1 MTHSAS
7 PRDVPNQNKPDQ
19 PGIGSPFETPFPD
32 SNDPTL
38 PPGSDTP
45 KPLTD
50 SQDSGDPSDSATF
63 VSRAIW
69 QGAHLPDLEL
79 LGELGRGA
87 MGVVYKARQKSLD
100 RLVAVKMLL
109 HEFCQNEVALARFHS
124 EARTA
129 ANLKHPNI
137 VGIHQVG
144 YSAMGPFFVMEYIDG
159 QTLEQTLKKRKPGKP
174 VPVASAVTLM
184 IPVAEAVAYGHSVGV
199 IHRDLK
205 PGNIMIDEFKRPI
218 VLDFGIAK
226 VAGGQ
231 KNLTGQGVVM
241 GTPAYIP
248 PEQLHNDVGTVGPYS
263 DVYALGAI
271 LYRLLTNKR
280 VFEAETLQRTIRR
293 VLSPELPKAVRK
305 LRPDVPVELE
315 QICMKCLNK
324 NPAERFADAGGLAHE
339 LRALCSQP
347 RQSLSGTHL
356 APLHCSLVSAETGK
370 AFTLKGGL
378 NVIGRAAEC
387 EIVLKSR
394 EVSKRHCQLL
404 VRDDGVT
411 LEDLGSI
418 NGTIINGQTIR
429 RGVLKDGDV
438 LDIGDRRLTF
448 RLHPRSR

>member
-1 MTHSAS
+1 MTHSANS
-7 PRDVPNQNKPDQ
+7 PDVPNQKPSEV
-19 PGIGSPFETPFPD
+19 GTGSPSETPFPG
-32 SNDPTL
+32 SNAPTV

-45 KPLTD
+45 SPQAG
-50 SQDSGDPSDSATF
+50 SEAQSDPSDSASF
-63 VSRAIW
+63 VGRAIW
-69 QGAHLPDLEL
+69 QGARLPDLEL
-79 LGELGRGA
+79 LAELGRGG

-109 HEFCQNEVALARFHS
+109 HEFCQNEVALARFHT

-144 YSAMGPFFVMEYIDG
+144 ESAMGPFFVMEYIEG
-159 QTLEQTLKKRKPGKP
+159 KTLEATLKKREAGKP
-174 VPVASAVTLM
+174 VSVAGAVSLM

-218 VLDFGIAK
+218 VMDFGIAK

-241 GTPAYIP
+241 GTPAYMP
-248 PEQLHNDVGTVGPYS
+248 PEQVDRDVGNVGPYS

-271 LYRLLTNKR
+271 LYRLLTNR
-280 VFEAETLQRTIRR
+280 LVFEAETPLRTILR
-293 VLSPELPKAVRK
+293 VLAPELPTPVHQ
-305 LRPDVPVELE
+305 LRPDVPPELD

-324 NPAERFADAGGLAHE
+324 DPGERFADAGVLARE
-339 LRALCSQP
+339 LRSIRSQP

-356 APLHCSLVSAETGK
+356 ALQAALVSAQTGK
-370 AFTLKGGL
+370 AFTLKGGV
-378 NVIGRAAEC
+378 NVVGRAAEC
-387 EIVLKSR
+387 EVVLKSP
-394 EVSKRHCQLL
+394 EVSKRHCQILI
-404 VRDDGVT
+404 RDDQATV
-411 LEDLGSI
+411 EDLGSV
-418 NGTIINGQTIR
+418 NGTIVNGQAIR

-438 LDIGDRRLTF
+438 LDVGDHRLTF